1 MEVMNMNA
9 APLEDEVLESVSG
22 GTMIPYIVRPGDTME
37 EIAKHFHCTVEQLCR
52 WNNIRRS
59 EERRVGK
66 ECRSR
71 WSPYH

>member
-1 MEVMNMNA
+1 MNA

-52 WNNIRRS
+52 WNNIRNPLDLKAGQKLVIRF
-59 EERRVGK
+59 
-66 ECRSR
+66 
-71 WSPYH
+71 